1 MDLRVLRLQNRT
13 RQSPHCTFECVF
25 LSHSTRLVSLSR
37 LLLFCE
43 IERDKERP
51 CLFKILL
58 VRSKSKESAR
68 FFLSYAHFLFSCW
81 ICPRVNRRNRRWK
94 GRYFDPS
101 GLQICRLQTVRRV
114 SVETI
119 CSLPAQF
126 PPVQTLHFN
135 IRVKAALHCKL
146 LSVFRRREP
155 RPLFFLCMLINGII
169 VSSQLSDPDR
179 FSPLVSCSRNP
190 GTTLRWRPSR
200 RRGPTPTR
208 PATATTSSRPR
219 MTSYSASPRWVHPNL

>member
-1 MDLRVLRLQNRT
+1 MIRLVCRFADC
-13 RQSPHCTFECVF
+13 RQSDESPWKQFA
-25 LSHSTRLVSLSR
+25 
-37 LLLFCE
+37 
-43 IERDKERP
+43 P
-51 CLFKILL
+51 CLM
-58 VRSKSKESAR
+58 A
-68 FFLSYAHFLFSCW
+68 C
-81 ICPRVNRRNRRWK
+81 
-94 GRYFDPS
+94 
-101 GLQICRLQTVRRV
+101 
-114 SVETI
+114 
-119 CSLPAQF
+119 LPAQF

-219 MTSYSASPRWVHPNL
+219 TTSYSASPRCVQTDSSLQLWIKERLEK